1 MKVKMKT
8 VTVYGLKENRKSVM
22 EFLQKKGVVEFKE
35 VSDDSLEKI
44 NTADSVLSF
53 ERYISSA
60 GKALE
65 ILDRYVPCKK
75 PLLFTRKIL
84 PDNMFSMTVEE
95 SNKIG
100 AVINSV
106 ISDEK
111 KLGELKL
118 QKSRTLLKIEA
129 MKPWTKLDVP
139 LSFSGTK
146 TTKSSIYMLPYDADE
161 EKIKELL
168 GNSSEEI
175 YFEIIN
181 KAQNQTCVF
190 FTYLKCKETECEKAI
205 REVGATAPPF
215 SLSHLSA
222 EDKIKQLENK
232 ILKIEDEE
240 KSLIEEIR
248 NAASLKH
255 EIELF
260 YDHICLRR
268 DKYTALSEVRQ
279 TDKVFIIEGYA
290 PEENAFD
297 IKKELEEKYISA
309 VSIEEIP
316 EEEEAPVLLKN
327 NGFAA
332 PLEGITATYSIP
344 SKFDI
349 DPDFVMSL
357 FYYLFFGMMF
367 SDAGYGILVM
377 LVTGYIAFFS
387 KAEAHTKLN
396 MRMFFFCGVSTT
408 FWGFMYGSFFGDA
421 VTQIGT
427 VFFGHPEW
435 KFPTLWMDPVSEP
448 LRLLIFSVALG
459 AIQIVTG
466 LAVSVHTNWKK
477 GDRAAALFDS
487 GSWILIILGIAS
499 FAGAMIF
506 KNGAEVIYNIL
517 YFGGIALIGLGIL
530 FIILMKG
537 RASKNPI
544 LRLGSG
550 ILGLYDVTSYVSDA
564 LSYSRLMA
572 LGLSTGVIAQVI
584 NTMATLAGKSVV
596 GALMFILIFTV
607 GHAINFAIN
616 MLGAYVHTNRLQ
628 YVEFFSKFYEGG
640 GRAFSPLKMNTKY
653 YIFKED
659 K

>member
-1 MKVKMKT
+1 MKVKMKA
-8 VTVYGLKENRKSVM
+8 VTVYGLKENRKAVM
-22 EFLQKKGVVEFKE
+22 EFLQKKGAVEFKE
-35 VSDDSLEKI
+35 ICDDSLDKI
-44 NTADSVLSF
+44 NTSEAILSF

-60 GKALE
+60 EKALE

-100 AVINSV
+100 SLINSV
-106 ISDEK
+106 IADEK
-111 KLGELKL
+111 KLGELKF
-118 QKSRTLLKIEA
+118 QKSRALSKIDS
-129 MKPWTKLDVP
+129 MKPWASLDLP

-146 TTKSSIYMLPYDADE
+146 TTKASIYMLPYDADE
-161 EKIKELL
+161 EKILELL
-168 GNSSEEI
+168 GDFKDDI

-181 KAQNQTCVF
+181 KSQNQTCIF
-190 FTYLKCKETECEKAI
+190 FTYLKSMESECEKAI
-205 REVGATAPPF
+205 RETGAVAPPF

-222 EDKIKQLENK
+222 EEKIKQLENK
-232 ILKIEDEE
+232 ISKIEDEE
-240 KSLIEEIR
+240 KKLTEEIR
-248 NAASLKH
+248 NAAALKQ

-260 YDHICLRR
+260 YDHIKLRR
-268 DKYTALSEVRQ
+268 DKYTALSEVKQ
-279 TDKVFIIEGYA
+279 TDKTFVIEGYA
-290 PEENAFD
+290 PRECAFK
-297 IKKELEEKYISA
+297 IKAELEEKYIIS

-316 EEEEAPVLLKN
+316 EGEEVPVLLKN

-332 PLEGITATYSIP
+332 PLEGITETYSMP
-344 SKFDI
+344 SRFDI
-349 DPDFVMSL
+349 DPDFIMSL

-387 KAEAHTKLN
+387 KAETRTKLN

-435 KFPTLWMDPVSEP
+435 KFPALWMDPVSEP
-448 LRLLIFSVALG
+448 LKLLIFSVALG
-459 AIQIVTG
+459 AVQIVTG
-466 LAVSVHTNWKK
+466 LSISVHTNWKK
-477 GDRAAALFDS
+477 GDKAAALFDS

-499 FAGAMIF
+499 FAGSMTLNLAS
-506 KNGAEVIYNIL
+506 GTLYNTL
-517 YFGGIALIGLGIL
+517 YYGGIGLIGIGIL
-530 FIILMKG
+530 LIILMKG
-537 RASKNPI
+537 RNSKNPI

-550 ILGLYDVTSYVSDA
+550 ILGLYDITSYVSDA

-572 LGLSTGVIAQVI
+572 LGLSTGVIAQVV
-584 NTMATLAGKSVV
+584 NTMATLGGKNVV
-596 GALMFILIFTV
+596 GVIMFLLIFMV
-607 GHAINFAIN
+607 GHAVNFAIN

-640 GRAFSPLKMNTKY
+640 GRAFAPLKMNTKY

>member
-8 VTVYGLKENRKSVM
+8 VTVYGLKENRKAVM
-22 EFLQKKGVVEFKE
+22 EFLQKRGVVEFKE
-35 VSDDSLEKI
+35 ICDDSLEKI
-44 NTADSVLSF
+44 NTADAILSF
-53 ERYISSA
+53 ERYISSSE
-60 GKALE
+60 KALE
-65 ILDRYVPCKK
+65 ILDRFVPSKK

-84 PDNMFSMTVEE
+84 PDNMFSMTTQE

-100 AVINSV
+100 ALINSV
-106 ISDEK
+106 IADEK

-118 QKSRTLLKIEA
+118 QKNRIFLQIDS
-129 MKPWTKLDVP
+129 MKSWTSLDLP

-146 TTKSSIYMLPYDADE
+146 KTRTSIYMLPYEADD

-168 GNSSEEI
+168 GDFCDGI

-181 KAQNQTCVF
+181 KSQNHTCIF
-190 FTYLKCKETECEKAI
+190 FTYLKSMEAECEKAI
-205 REVGATAPPF
+205 REMGVVAPPF

-222 EDKIKQLENK
+222 NEKIKQLENK
-232 ILKIEDEE
+232 ISEIEDEE
-240 KSLIEEIR
+240 KNLTEDIR
-248 NAASLKH
+248 KAAALKQ

-260 YDHICLRR
+260 YDHIRLRN
-268 DKYTALSEVRQ
+268 DKYAALSEVKQ
-279 TDKVFIIEGYA
+279 TDKTFVIEGYA
-290 PEENAFD
+290 PEDSALK
-297 IKKELEEKYISA
+297 IKAELEEKYILA
-309 VSIEEIP
+309 VNIDEVP

-332 PLEGITATYSIP
+332 PLEGITATYSMP
-344 SKFDI
+344 SRFDI
-349 DPDFVMSL
+349 DPDFIMSL

-387 KAEAHTKLN
+387 KAEMRTKLN

-427 VFFGHPEW
+427 TFFGHPEW
-435 KFPTLWMDPVSEP
+435 KFPALWMDPVSEP
-448 LRLLIFSVALG
+448 LKLLIFSVALG
-459 AIQIVTG
+459 AVQIVTG
-466 LAVSVHTNWKK
+466 LSVSVHTNWKK
-477 GDRAAALFDS
+477 GDKAAALFDS

-499 FAGAMIF
+499 FAGSMA
-506 KNGAEVIYNIL
+506 VDLSQSTLYNIL
-517 YFGGIALIGLGIL
+517 YYGGIGLIVLGIL
-530 FIILMKG
+530 LIVLMKG
-537 RASKNPI
+537 RNNKNPI

-572 LGLSTGVIAQVI
+572 LGLSTGVIAQVV
-584 NTMATLAGKSVV
+584 NTMATLGGKSVV
-596 GALMFILIFTV
+596 GAIMFILIFIV

-640 GRAFSPLKMNTKY
+640 GRMFAPLKMNTKY